1 MLVYTRAEDVTGFAA
16 AVEQL
21 ANRALV
27 GVPAA
32 FFQTGAA
39 HAFLDGIRDRELKH
53 HLLKGGGRTLN
64 EALKQAMKMEASK
77 AAPEPPA
84 RLQKLTGEL
93 VMTSQRSDH
102 RWEGRP
108 VCWQSGSAGHL
119 RRDRRRG
126 PREGDQTSGNE

>member
-39 HAFLDGIRDRELKH
+39 HAYIDGIRDGELKQL
-53 HLLKGGGRTLN
+53 LLKAADRIKN
-64 EALKQAMKMEASK
+64 EGLYQAMKMEASR
-77 AAPEPPA
+77 AAAKSPA
-84 RLQKLTGEL
+84 RKQKLTGAL
-93 VMTSQRSDH
+93 ARTNQLSD
-102 RWEGRP
+102 RRRERQP
-108 VCWQSGSAGHL
+108 LCWQCGSAGHL
-119 RRDRRRG
+119 RIERWRGSRERDK
-126 PREGDQTSGNE
+126 DSGNE

>member
-39 HAFLDGIRDRELKH
+39 HAFMDGIRDRELKH

-108 VCWQSGSAGHL
+108 VCWQRGSAGHL